1 MFTIAVDVMGGD
13 LGPRVAFK
21 ACKKIL
27 RSHSDLHLIITLT
40 ADVLTEAEQYF
51 SRHQSRVELIICD
64 SFIAMSDQPAR
75 VLRHGKSSTM
85 ATALKQVKEQNAQ
98 GIISVGNTGAL
109 MVLSRSILGTMQG
122 VSRPALATQLPTGGK
137 PLLMLDLG
145 ANLSSSADQL
155 CEFARLGAAWCKT
168 RGERSPKVGLLN
180 IGQEESK
187 GTEEVQQAGQLL
199 SDTMGQYYV
208 GFREG
213 DSIYSGDLDVLACD
227 GFSGN
232 VALKTSEGL
241 AGWVSKELSRVFDQS
256 PAAWLLRPIW
266 RQLLKRVLKRFTSTR
281 YAGALLLGVDGIVVK
296 THGKSDEIAFYAA
309 MNYLL
314 EQTRQV
320 DLSQVK
326 AELIR
331 LAPKDSA
338 TAL

>member
-27 RSHSDLHLIITLT
+27 RSHSDLRLVITLT
-40 ADVLTEAEQYF
+40 ADFSAEAEQHF
-51 SRHQSRVELIICD
+51 SRYLSRVELVVCD
-64 SFIAMSDQPAR
+64 SFVSMSDQPAR

-85 ATALKQVKEQNAQ
+85 AIALRRVGEQSAQ
-98 GIISVGNTGAL
+98 GVISVGNTGAL
-109 MVLSRSILGTMQG
+109 MVLSRSVLGTMQG

-168 RGERSPKVGLLN
+168 RGERHPKVALLN

-187 GTEEVQQAGQLL
+187 GTEAVRLAGQLL
-199 SDTMGQYYV
+199 GSSLSQHYV

-232 VALKTSEGL
+232 VALKASEGL
-241 AGWVSKELSRVFDQS
+241 AGWVSKELERVFDQS
-256 PAAWLLRPIW
+256 PIAWLIKPLW
-266 RQLLKRVLKRFTSTR
+266 RQMLKRVLKRFTSTR
-281 YAGALLLGVDGIVVK
+281 YAGALLLGVNGIVVK
-296 THGKSDEIAFYAA
+296 THGKSDEVAFYAA
-309 MNYLL
+309 MNYML
-314 EQTRQV
+314 EQIRRV
-320 DLSQVK
+320 DLCQVK
-326 AELIR
+326 AELVR
-331 LAPKDSA
+331 LSPGDSGSS
-338 TAL
+338 L